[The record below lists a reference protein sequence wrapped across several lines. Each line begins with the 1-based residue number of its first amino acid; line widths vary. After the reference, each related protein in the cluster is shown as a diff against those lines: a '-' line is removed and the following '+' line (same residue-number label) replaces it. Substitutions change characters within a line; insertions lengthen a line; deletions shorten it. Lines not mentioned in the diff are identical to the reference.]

1 MRSLALKVP
10 KEKGEAVRKILLEKG
25 YLDISLKVGRSDRH
39 ILFPV
44 LSENAKDIGCE
55 LVEEDFEERELA
67 ETDYRSLVQVP
78 EELKEL
84 LPTSFDVIG
93 DVGIVKLPEALL
105 PYAKQVGEALREV
118 TPRLRTVALDKG
130 VKGELR
136 VRDLEVIAGGPST
149 ETTHLEYGIRFLVDP
164 AKVYFNPRLAN
175 ERRRIASLVRQGE
188 VVVDMFAGVGPFS
201 IMIARYALPSL
212 VVAIDLNP
220 DAVEYLKRN
229 IELNKANRV
238 VPYEGDARQVVFDV
252 PCADRIIM
260 NLPHS
265 AIDFFH
271 DALTRLKLQGTIH
284 FYHICERDQAGQMVK
299 DLIANA
305 KGMGVMLKAT
315 RIEELKTYSPSMSVF
330 SVDFVLVDWC

>member
-1 MRSLALKVP
+1 LALKVP

-25 YLDISLKVGRSDRH
+25 YLDISLEVRRNEKH
-39 ILFPV
+39 LWFPV
-44 LSENAKDIGCE
+44 LGEDAKAVGGE
-55 LVEEDFEERELA
+55 LVEDEFQERQLT
-67 ETDYRSLVQVP
+67 ETDYRSLAQVP
-78 EELKEL
+78 EELKEQ

-93 DVGIVKLPEALL
+93 NVGIVKLPEALL
-105 PYAKQVGEALREV
+105 PFARQVGEALMKV

-136 VRDLEVIAGGPST
+136 IRDLEVISGGPST
-149 ETTHLEYGIRFLVDP
+149 ETTHLEYGVKFLVDP

-175 ERRRIASLVRQGE
+175 ERRRIASLVKQGE

-212 VVAIDLNP
+212 VVAVDLNP

-229 IELNKANRV
+229 IDLNKANRV
-238 VPYEGDARQVVFDV
+238 VPYEGDARQAVFEV

-284 FYHICERDQAGQMVK
+284 FYHICERDQAGKMVN
-299 DLIANA
+299 DLVADA
-305 KGMGVMLKAT
+305 KGMGVLLKAK

>member
-1 MRSLALKVP
+1 M
-10 KEKGEAVRKILLEKG
+10 RKILLERG
-25 YLDISLKVGRSDRH
+25 LLDISLKIKKTEKH

-44 LSENAKDIGCE
+44 LSEDARAISRE
-55 LVEEDFEERELA
+55 LVEDEFEERELT
-67 ETDYRSLVQVP
+67 ETDYRSLAQVP

-93 DVGIVKLPEALL
+93 DVGIVKLPEPLL
-105 PYAKQVGEALREV
+105 PYARQVGEALQKV
-118 TPRLRTVALDKG
+118 APRLRTVALDKG

-136 VRDLEVIAGGPST
+136 IRDLEVITGDPST
-149 ETTHLEYGIRFLVDP
+149 ETTHLEYGIKFLVDP

-175 ERRRIASLVRQGE
+175 ERRRIASLVKQGE

-212 VVAIDLNP
+212 VVAVDLNP
-220 DAVEYLKRN
+220 DAVEYLRRN
-229 IELNKANRV
+229 IELNKASRV

-284 FYHICERDQAGQMVK
+284 FYHICERDQAGKMVA
-299 DLIANA
+299 DLIAEA
-305 KGMGVMLKAT
+305 KGMGVMLKAK

>member
-1 MRSLALKVP
+1 MASKVP
-10 KEKGEAVRKILLEKG
+10 REKGEAVRKILLG
-25 YLDISLKVGRSDRH
+25 RGLLDVSLKVKRSDRH
-39 ILFPV
+39 LFFPV
-44 LSENAKDIGCE
+44 LSEDAKDIGHE
-55 LVEEDFEERELA
+55 LVEDDFEERGLA
-67 ETDYRSLVQVP
+67 ETDYRSVVQIP
-78 EELKEL
+78 DQLKEL

-93 DVGIVKLPEALL
+93 DVGIVKLPDALL
-105 PYAKQVGEALREV
+105 PHAREVGEALRKV
-118 TPRLRTVALDKG
+118 SPRLRTVALDKG

-136 VRDLEVIAGGPST
+136 IRDLEVIAGDPST
-149 ETTHLEYGIRFLVDP
+149 ETTHLEYGLKFLVDP

-201 IMIARYALPSL
+201 IMIAKHALPSL
-212 VVAIDLNP
+212 VIAVDLNP

-265 AIDFFH
+265 AINFFH

-284 FYHICERDQAGQMVK
+284 FYHICERDQAGQVAK
-299 DLIANA
+299 DLITDA
-305 KGMGVMLKAT
+305 KGMGVMLKAK
-315 RIEELKTYSPSMSVF
+315 RIEMLKTYSPSMSVF

>member
-1 MRSLALKVP
+1 
-10 KEKGEAVRKILLEKG
+10 VRKILLERG
-25 YLDISLKVGRSDRH
+25 HLDISLKVRKADGH

-44 LSENAKDIGCE
+44 IGEDAKAIGGE
-55 LVEEDFEERELA
+55 LEEEEFEERELA
-67 ETDYRSLVQVP
+67 ETDYRSLVQLP
-78 EELKEL
+78 EELKDL

-105 PYAKQVGEALREV
+105 PYAKQVGDALRKV
-118 TPRLRTVALDKG
+118 TPRLKTVALDKG

-136 VRDLEVIAGGPST
+136 IRELEVIAGRSST
-149 ETTHLEYGIRFLVDP
+149 ETTHLEYGIKFLVDP
-164 AKVYFNPRLAN
+164 SKVYFNPRLAN

-212 VVAIDLNP
+212 VVAVDLNP
-220 DAVEYLKRN
+220 YAVDYLKRN
-229 IELNKANRV
+229 IELNKASRV

-284 FYHICERDQAGQMVK
+284 FYHICERDQASQTIN
-299 DLIANA
+299 DLISDA
-305 KGMGVMLKAT
+305 KGMGVMLEAM

>member
-1 MRSLALKVP
+1 M
-10 KEKGEAVRKILLEKG
+10 RKILLERG
-25 YLDISLKVGRSDRH
+25 LLDLSLKVRKADH
-39 ILFPV
+39 QILFPV
-44 LSENAKDIGCE
+44 LSEDARDIGHE
-55 LVEEDFEERELA
+55 LVEEEFEERELA
-67 ETDYRSLVQVP
+67 ETDYRSLANVP
-78 EELKEL
+78 EGLKEL
-84 LPTSFDVIG
+84 LPTSYDVIG
-93 DVGIVKLPEALL
+93 DVGIVKLPNELL
-105 PYAKQVGEALREV
+105 AYAKQVGEALQRV
-118 TPRLRTVALDKG
+118 APRLRTVALDKG

-136 VRDLEVIAGGPST
+136 IRDLEVVSGDQCT
-149 ETTHLEYGIRFLVDP
+149 ETTHLEYGIKFLVDP

-212 VVAIDLNP
+212 VVAVDLNP
-220 DAVEYLKRN
+220 DAVGYLKRN

-238 VPYEGDARQVVFDV
+238 VPYEGDARQVVFEV

-260 NLPHS
+260 NLPHN

-284 FYHICERDQAGQMVK
+284 FYHICERDQACLVID
-299 DLIANA
+299 DLISEAR
-305 KGMGVMLKAT
+305 GMGVCLKAM
-315 RIEELKTYSPSMSVF
+315 RSEELKTYSPSMSVF

>member
-25 YLDISLKVGRSDRH
+25 WLDISLKVGRTEKH
-39 ILFPV
+39 LLFPV
-44 LSENAKDIGCE
+44 LSEDAKDIGGE
-55 LVEEDFEERELA
+55 LVEDDFEERELA
-67 ETDYRSLVQVP
+67 ETDYRSLAQVP

-105 PYAKQVGEALREV
+105 PYAKQIGEALRKV
-118 TPRLRTVALDKG
+118 TPRLRTVAMDKG

-136 VRDLEVIAGGPST
+136 VRELEVIAGEAST
-149 ETTHLEYGIRFLVDP
+149 ETTHLEYGIKFLVDP

-201 IMIARYALPSL
+201 IMIARHALPSL
-212 VVAIDLNP
+212 VVAVDLNP

-238 VPYEGDARQVVFDV
+238 VPHEGDARQVVFDV

-284 FYHICERDQAGQMVK
+284 FYHICERDQAGQVVK
-299 DLIANA
+299 DLIADA
-305 KGMGVMLKAT
+305 KGMGVILKAK

>member
-1 MRSLALKVP
+1 LASKVP
-10 KEKGEAVRKILLEKG
+10 KEKGEAVRKILLERG
-25 YLDISLKVGRSDRH
+25 LLDISLKVKKTDRF

-44 LSENAKDIGCE
+44 LSEDARTISRE
-55 LVEEDFEERELA
+55 LVEDEFEERELT
-67 ETDYRSLVQVP
+67 ETDYRSLAQVP
-78 EELKEL
+78 EGLKEL

-105 PYAKQVGEALREV
+105 PYARQVGEALRKV
-118 TPRLRTVALDKG
+118 APRLRTVALDKG

-136 VRDLEVIAGGPST
+136 IRDLEVIAGDPST
-149 ETTHLEYGIRFLVDP
+149 ETTHLEYGIKFLIDP
-164 AKVYFNPRLAN
+164 AKVYFNPRLAH

-212 VVAIDLNP
+212 VVAVDLNP
-220 DAVEYLKRN
+220 DAVDYLKRN

-284 FYHICERDQAGQMVK
+284 FYHICERDEAERIVA
-299 DLIANA
+299 DLISDA
-305 KGMGVMLKAT
+305 KGMGVKLKAK

-330 SVDFVLVDWC
+330 SVDFVLDDWC